1 MIEMQSAVVQI
12 LIALFGFSLFGTGLK
27 YIFSPHYR
35 FQLNKKKFEEK
46 QIGIE
51 NLHEIYQSQIDS
63 EKKLPPFVLDA
74 QVNACLGT
82 DKYDYRL
89 IFLLIKGNFA
99 DIEQAAKSILDAWPL
114 LDITYQENNIKITQP
129 FGLKNIKKTRNNIL
143 YVYLLLSVFLISL
156 IWTYKWYGSY
166 IIAVSI
172 CTILLMTACIRIGSR
187 LTTILSVD
195 RVLHKE

>member
-1 MIEMQSAVVQI
+1 MIEMQSAIVQI

-51 NLHEIYQSQIDS
+51 NLHKIYQSEINS

-82 DKYDYRL
+82 DKYDHRL

-114 LDITYQENNIKITQP
+114 LDISYQENNIKITQP
-129 FGLKNIKKTRNNIL
+129 FKLKNIKITRSNIL
-143 YVYLLLSVFLISL
+143 YVYLLLSIFLISL
-156 IWTYKWYGSY
+156 IWTYKWYGNY
-166 IIAVSI
+166 IIAI
-172 CTILLMTACIRIGSR
+172 FIFTILLMTACIRIGSR

-195 RVLHKE
+195 RILHKE

>member
-1 MIEMQSAVVQI
+1 MQSAIVQI

-51 NLHEIYQSQIDS
+51 NLHKIYQSQIDS

-82 DKYDYRL
+82 NKYDYRL

-99 DIEQAAKSILDAWPL
+99 SIEQAAKAIVDAWPFL
-114 LDITYQENNIKITQP
+114 EITYQENGIKITQP
-129 FGLKNIKKTRNNIL
+129 FRLTNIERKRNFIL
-143 YVYLLLSVFLISL
+143 CIYVLLSLFLIAL
-156 IWTYKWYGSY
+156 IFTYKWFGSY
-166 IIAVSI
+166 LITIGI
-172 CTILLMTACIRIGSR
+172 LTILLMSLCIWVGSR

-195 RVLHKE
+195 RILHRE

>member
-1 MIEMQSAVVQI
+1 MQSAIVQI
-12 LIALFGFSLFGTGLK
+12 LIALFGFSLFGTGIK

-51 NLHEIYQSQIDS
+51 NLHKIYQSQIDS

-82 DKYDYRL
+82 NKYDYRL

-99 DIEQAAKSILDAWPL
+99 SIEQTAKAITNAWPF
-114 LDITYQENNIKITQP
+114 LDIIYPENSIRITQP
-129 FGLKNIKKTRNNIL
+129 FGLKNIECIRSYIL
-143 YVYLLLSVFLISL
+143 YFYLLLSLFLISL
-156 IWTYKWYGSY
+156 LWTYKWFGSY
-166 IIAVSI
+166 LITTVVFIVLFMS
-172 CTILLMTACIRIGSR
+172 LCIWVGSS

-195 RVLHKE
+195 RILYRE